1 MTYKFLKTLGVY
13 AINCKVEGR
22 SLRIGLLVLT
32 KPMGIVQLLTSDN
45 DRLKVDL
52 SGVAEGTSY
61 SVYLPTAII
70 L

>member
-1 MTYKFLKTLGVY
+1 MTYRFLKTLVVFD
-13 AINCKVEGR
+13 INCKVEGR

-32 KPMGIVQLLTSDN
+32 KSVGIVELLTSDN